1 MKVGGDGGESGVH
14 VVHVC
19 EIKNEEEAGKGERQ
33 MTIAR

>member
-1 MKVGGDGGESGVH
+1 MEGGRESGVD

-33 MTIAR
+33 MMIVR